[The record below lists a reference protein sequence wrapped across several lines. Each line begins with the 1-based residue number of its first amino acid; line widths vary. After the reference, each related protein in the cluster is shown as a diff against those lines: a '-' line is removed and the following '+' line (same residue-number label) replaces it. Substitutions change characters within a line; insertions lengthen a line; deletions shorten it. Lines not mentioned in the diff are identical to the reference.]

1 MKKLVALTIILVLLF
16 SLTSCT
22 QISKPAETPEVK
34 TPENT
39 NSEQTSGSKEAEI
52 VFKVGS
58 GGSETLPMY
67 IALKEVFKPMVE
79 EKSNGR
85 IRVELYPSSQLGDD
99 VKLIEQLRAGTL
111 EASIPVTSPLV
122 GLCPEM
128 SIFDIPFL
136 FASHE
141 IADKVLDGKIGEKM
155 SSVLAEKGLVN
166 LGWGELGFRNVT
178 NSKREIKKVEDLKG
192 LKLRTMENQIHIA
205 MWKALGV
212 NATPMPVSEVF
223 TAIQQGAI
231 AGQENPVSAFYGWKI
246 HEVNKYITLTGHVY
260 SPSTFI
266 VSKKIFDTY
275 DKETQDI
282 IMEAGKATC
291 LRSREISR
299 EQEAG
304 LLKEMTDSGCIVTE
318 LSEAEKVPFQKATE
332 SVWSLVEKEVG
343 KDLIAEIKA
352 EVEKAAGK

>member
-1 MKKLVALTIILVLLF
+1 MKKAIALVMVLVLLL
-16 SLTSCT
+16 SMTACT
-22 QISKPAETPEVK
+22 QISKPAETPEAK
-34 TPENT
+34 APE
-39 NSEQTSGSKEAEI
+39 STSSDQAGDTKDAEI

-85 IRVELYPSSQLGDD
+85 IKVELYPASQLGDD
-99 VKLIEQLRAGTL
+99 VKLIEQLRSGTL

-128 SIFDIPFL
+128 SIFDLPFL
-136 FASHE
+136 FASPE
-141 IADKVLDGKIGEKM
+141 IADKVLDGKIGERM
-155 SSVLAEKGLVN
+155 NSVLDEKGLVN
-166 LGWGELGFRNVT
+166 LAWGELGFRNVT
-178 NSKREIKKVEDLKG
+178 NSKKDIKTVEDLKG

-205 MWKALGV
+205 MWKSLGV
-212 NATPMPVSEVF
+212 NATPMPISEVF

-231 AGQENPVSAFYGWKI
+231 DGQENPVSAFYGWKI
-246 HEVNKYITLTGHVY
+246 HEVNKHITLTGHVY

-299 EQEAG
+299 AQEAD
-304 LLKEMTDSGCIVTE
+304 LLKEMIDSGCTVTE
-318 LSEAEKVPFQKATE
+318 LTESEKAPFQKATE
-332 SVWSLVEKEVG
+332 SAWDLVEKEVG
-343 KDLIAEIKA
+343 PDLIAELKA
-352 EVEKAAGK
+352 EVAKAAGN